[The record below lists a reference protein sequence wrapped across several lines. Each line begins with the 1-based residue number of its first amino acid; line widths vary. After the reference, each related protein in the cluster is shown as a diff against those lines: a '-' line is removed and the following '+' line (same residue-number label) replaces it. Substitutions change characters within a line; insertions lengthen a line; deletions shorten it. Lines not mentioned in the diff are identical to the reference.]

1 MKWNDVV
8 REGEL
13 KYKMKSPAYD
23 YAVESIYKTHITRKY
38 KFTNMYMFEE
48 QPQKPQYILM

>member
-1 MKWNDVV
+1 MRWNDVV